1 MVARINRNRNTNPV
15 ADNKVA
21 IAVNDTTAVTLDA
34 ADTSRIFFEV
44 SILPAVTD
52 VCVFIRIYPA
62 SDDNI
67 ERGVWI
73 GRFNFGNDVFFRP
86 SWRMPEDNICT
97 DEISAILLSG
107 DPDENVYV
115 VTY

>member
-1 MVARINRNRNTNPV
+1 MVARIGRNQNSNPV
-15 ADNKVA
+15 ADNKTA
-21 IAVNDTTAVTLDA
+21 ITVNDTTAVTLDA

-44 SILPAVTD
+44 SILPKSTD
-52 VCVFIRIYPA
+52 VCVFIRLYPA

-73 GRFNFGNDVFFRP
+73 GRFNFANDVFFRP
-86 SWRMPEDNICT
+86 FWRMPADNICP